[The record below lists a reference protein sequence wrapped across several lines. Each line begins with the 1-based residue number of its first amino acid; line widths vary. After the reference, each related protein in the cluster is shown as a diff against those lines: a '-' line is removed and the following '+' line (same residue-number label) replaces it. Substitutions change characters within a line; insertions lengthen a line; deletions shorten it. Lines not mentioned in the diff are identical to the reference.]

1 MNYSEDGIDSEIS
14 LKSRHVLVLEDDIGF
29 NQTVCLF
36 LEDLEVNAI
45 GAYTIAEGLEKIRNS
60 HFDFI
65 LLDGSLPDGRG
76 ADFLKGLSKLD
87 LVIPVMMITAEE
99 NQEEMAA
106 YFGMGVDDYLLKPV
120 NFGLIWLK
128 MRRLYR
134 AHIISIRERTKH
146 KKLQELLNEKHLEE
160 DLGRHVYKH
169 LAGEKKELDHIIKSS
184 MQSSGSFNGDFFLSL
199 QGPSGNTFLMLLD
212 ATGHGLAAAISVL
225 LQVAIMRAM
234 VEKGFTLPSIL
245 FELNKKFNRD
255 MPLDRFVA
263 AVLMEID
270 HTLGELYIWN
280 GSMPDVLILDNAGK
294 IIRTVCSGHMAIGIM
309 EPEEFDASLETI
321 HLTGGEHLVMH
332 SDGLVEQ
339 IGVSKQVFD
348 TKRLAQTIERCDEVG
363 SLFDFL
369 LSEFESH
376 RGVVGLG
383 DDVSLCY
390 INLDLLTTH
399 LQNQS
404 QIKCFETGKKGH
416 FDITIKINGDLL
428 AKADIV
434 DLLNSVMNQSQI
446 AADTRQTGFT
456 LFSELVSNA
465 LDHGV
470 LGIDSEIKNNH
481 ERFIEY
487 LELREQR
494 LQNLSQSDE
503 IKLHFSYNQSSGQI
517 DFEILD
523 SGEGYDPSAVNT
535 DDETSL
541 AGRGLALIKQLAHSV
556 ECPSPGNKTS
566 IILNEKK

>member
-1 MNYSEDGIDSEIS
+1 MNYREDDTDSEIS
-14 LKSRHVLVLEDDIGF
+14 LKSRHVLVIEDDIGF

-36 LEDLEVNAI
+36 LEDLEVNTT
-45 GAYTIAEGLEKIRNS
+45 GAYTVAEGLEKISNS

-76 ADFLKGLSKLD
+76 ADFLIGLSKLD

-99 NQEEMAA
+99 DQEQMAA

-134 AHIISIRERTKH
+134 AHIISIRERAKH

-160 DLGRHVYKH
+160 GLGRHVYKH

-225 LQVAIMRAM
+225 PQVAIMRAM
-234 VEKGFTLPSIL
+234 VEKGFSLPNIL

-263 AVLMEID
+263 AVLVEID
-270 HTLGELYIWN
+270 HTLGELYVWN

-294 IIRTVCSGHMAIGIM
+294 IIRTVCSSHMAIGIM
-309 EPEEFDASLETI
+309 EPEEFNASLETI
-321 HLTGGEHLVMH
+321 HLSGGEHLVLH

-339 IGVSKQVFD
+339 IGVNKQVFD
-348 TKRLAQTIERCDEVG
+348 TERLAQTIERCDEVG

-376 RGVVGLG
+376 RGAVGLG

-390 INLDLLTTH
+390 INLDLLTSH
-399 LQNQS
+399 IQNQA
-404 QIKCFETGKKGH
+404 QIKCLEPKKQGH
-416 FDITIKINGDLL
+416 IDLTVTINGDLL
-428 AKADIV
+428 AKADILE
-434 DLLNSVMNQSQI
+434 LLNSVMNQSQV
-446 AADTRQTGFT
+446 AVETRQTGFT
-456 LFSELVSNA
+456 LFAELVSNA

-494 LQNLSQSDE
+494 LQNLSNSDE
-503 IKLHFSYNQSSGQI
+503 IKLHFNYNQSKGQI
-517 DFEILD
+517 EFEILD
-523 SGEGYDPSAVNT
+523 SGAGYDPSSINT
-535 DDETSL
+535 NDETSL